1 VHVTELLLDVLLVEA
16 GRGRDRRRP
25 NQVALDVA
33 PPPSPG
39 MEVSVAGMAID
50 EVGADGLRR
59 FVVTVAEAD
68 DDELRDLFLQRCVN
82 LLAFLVAACSRPLHR
97 VRRPADAEALGERLE
112 DLKISASLDEQDAL
126 GALRTVDPR
135 RVVRAQAG
143 QETDLLALLD
153 EVVAALA
160 ATANVKDVPRL
171 RVAED
176 FRGVRRDEDLLA
188 VVAATA
194 RRLSRSCS

>member
-1 VHVTELLLDVLLVEA
+1 
-16 GRGRDRRRP
+16 
-25 NQVALDVA
+25 
-33 PPPSPG
+33 
-39 MEVSVAGMAID
+39 MEVSVAGLAID

-82 LLAFLVAACSRPLHR
+82 LLALFVAACSRPLHP
-97 VRRPADAEALGERLE
+97 VRRPSDAEALGERLE
-112 DLKISASLDEQDAL
+112 DLEIGASLGEQDAL

-135 RVVRAQAG
+135 RILRAQSG

-153 EVVAALA
+153 EVVAAVA

-176 FRGVRRDEDLLA
+176 FR
-188 VVAATA
+188 
-194 RRLSRSCS
+194 